1 MILASLLFA
10 LMGAAAKIIGDTYS
24 AIQIVFYRGLF
35 ASSFIF
41 LTVLGGRKLSN
52 AGGRPALLMFRGL
65 VGTLAL
71 YALFYNINTIGLAL
85 SITYLQTA
93 PIFVALFSWIFL
105 KETIKW
111 QGWMAIIIG
120 FLGILIIFRPDFGAG
135 LKSNL
140 LGLFNGVAAGA
151 AYTSVRELRKFYDN
165 RSIVLSFAVWGMLLP
180 IISMIVGEFGLFPN
194 LDFLVSGFAWPFK
207 STWWALLLVGIFA
220 LIGQILITKAYRE
233 EKAGLV
239 SAIGYVNIPFS
250 IFIGYWLG
258 DPYPDFWTILGILL
272 IIAGG
277 AIISLRRNV

>member
-1 MILASLLFA
+1 MIIASLVFA
-10 LMGAAAKIIGDTYS
+10 LMGAAAKLVGDNYTS
-24 AIQIVFYRGLF
+24 IQIVFYRGLF
-35 ASSFIF
+35 ASSFIAF
-41 LTVLGGRKLSN
+41 TVLGGNQLTNK
-52 AGGRPALLMFRGL
+52 GGRIWLLMFRGL
-65 VGTLAL
+65 AGTLAL
-71 YALFYNINTIGLAL
+71 YCLFYNINTIGLAL

-111 QGWMAIIIG
+111 QGWLAILIG
-120 FLGILIIFRPDFGAG
+120 FVGILVIFRPDFDTG

-140 LGLFNGVAAGA
+140 LGLFNGIAAGA
-151 AYTSVRELRKFYDN
+151 AYTSVRELRKNYDN
-165 RSIVLSFAVWGMLLP
+165 RSIVLSFAIWGMLLP
-180 IISMIVGEFGLFPN
+180 LISMTTGELGLFTQV
-194 LDFLVSGFAWPFK
+194 DFLVSEFAWPWREQ
-207 STWWALLLVGIFA
+207 WWALLAVGVFA

-250 IFIGYWLG
+250 IVIGYWLG
-258 DPYPDFWTILGILL
+258 DPYPDLLTFVGISL